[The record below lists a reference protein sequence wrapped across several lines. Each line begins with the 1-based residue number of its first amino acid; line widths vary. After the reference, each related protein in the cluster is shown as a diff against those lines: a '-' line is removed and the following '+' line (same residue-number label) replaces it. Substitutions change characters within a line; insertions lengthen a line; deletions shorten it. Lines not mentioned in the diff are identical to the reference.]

1 MEQIRHDELI
11 SKKHKK
17 TYRNLNYVEHL
28 LILTSAVT
36 GCLSISAVVS
46 LAGIS
51 LGIAGS
57 AATIKICVITAR
69 IKNQLKVNY

>member
-1 MEQIRHDELI
+1 MI

-46 LAGIS
+46 LAGIP